1 MVPDIVALG
10 VDIVSAR
17 TGGVYQTL
25 DGTSMTTP
33 HVAGLAALLWE
44 AKPLAAVD
52 QIEQVIFRSCRRG
65 PNMDLERGNRGIP
78 IGPRALTLL
87 KKS

>member
-1 MVPDIVALG
+1 MN
-10 VDIVSAR
+10 
-17 TGGVYQTL
+17 
-25 DGTSMTTP
+25 GTSMATP

-44 AKPLAAVD
+44 AKPLATVD